1 MNNYSYENKRAK
13 RRKYGRRN
21 SRYRKSKENKKEK
34 ITTNIEN
41 EKSFGGGLLLGFTKM
56 VSTLPGLKKGA

>member
-1 MNNYSYENKRAK
+1 MYFKEYIDELGFIEQELYEFYKNKGYNAK
-13 RRKYGRRN
+13 LLYL
-21 SRYRKSKENKKEK
+21 NK
-34 ITTNIEN
+34 TNIEN

>member
-1 MNNYSYENKRAK
+1 MYKLCKR
-13 RRKYGRRN
+13 N
-21 SRYRKSKENKKEK
+21 ISKENKKEK